1 MNIEEKA
8 TYCLSC
14 KNKNCMKGCPLSNDI
29 TDTIKFVKEGNYTK
43 AFEKITQTT
52 VLSSICGRIC
62 PHTKQCQGSCV
73 RGIRGESVEIGE
85 IEAFV
90 GDYGLDNNIE
100 IKNFSEYKELD
111 KSVAVIGSG
120 PCGITCAAT
129 LKRLGINKVDL
140 YEKKSYLGGLLVH
153 GIPEF
158 RLPKSIVKKVYEKII
173 NLGIDVKY
181 NMELGKNI
189 DLEDLKSKYD
199 AVFIAIGANKSSK
212 MNIDGEDLIGVYG
225 GNELLEYKNYP
236 DFNGKRVA
244 VIGGGNV
251 AMDAARTIKK
261 LGADHVYV
269 IYRRAEE
276 QMPAEKKEIKD
287 AKDEGIEF
295 RFLNNI
301 VKILG
306 KNKVEKIECIK
317 TELIYEEGK
326 RPYPVN
332 IENSNYTLDMDYVVM
347 AIGSSLEEN
356 ILDGLEKNEW
366 GKIKID
372 ENYRT
377 NIENVYA
384 AGDVAG
390 VKSTVAWASY
400 SGREAAKKIYD
411 DLKEEING

>member
-129 LKRLGINKVDL
+129 LKRLGIKKVDL

-212 MNIDGEDLIGVYG
+212 MNIDGEELKGVYG

-236 DFNGKRVA
+236 DFNGKSVA

-251 AMDAARTIKK
+251 AMDASRTIKK

-347 AIGSSLEEN
+347 AIGSSLEKN
-356 ILDGLEKNEW
+356 VIDDLEKNEW

>member
-100 IKNFSEYKELD
+100 IKNFTEYKELD

-129 LKRLGINKVDL
+129 LKRLGIKKVDL

-158 RLPKSIVKKVYEKII
+158 RLSKSTVKKVYEKII

-212 MNIDGEDLIGVYG
+212 MNIDGENLIGVYG

-236 DFNGKRVA
+236 DFNGKSVA

-251 AMDAARTIKK
+251 AMDASRTIKK

-276 QMPAEKKEIKD
+276 QMPAEEKEIKD

-306 KNKVEKIECIK
+306 KDKVEKIECIK
-317 TELIYEEGK
+317 TELIFEEGK

-347 AIGSSLEEN
+347 AIGSCLEKN
-356 ILDGLEKNEW
+356 VIDDLEKNEW

-372 ENYRT
+372 EKYRT

>member
-100 IKNFSEYKELD
+100 IKNFTEYKELD

-129 LKRLGINKVDL
+129 LKRLGIKKVDL

-212 MNIDGEDLIGVYG
+212 MNIDGEELKGVYG

-236 DFNGKRVA
+236 DFNGKSVA

-251 AMDAARTIKK
+251 AMDASRTIKK

-276 QMPAEKKEIKD
+276 QMPAEEKEIKD

-306 KNKVEKIECIK
+306 KDKVEKIECIK

-377 NIENVYA
+377 NIENVYS
-384 AGDVAG
+384 AGDAAG

>member
-8 TYCLSC
+8 MYCLSC

-29 TDTIKFVKEGNYTK
+29 TDMIKFVKEKDYIK
-43 AFEKITQTT
+43 AFERITQTT
-52 VLSSICGRIC
+52 ILSSICGRVC

-73 RGIRGESVEIGE
+73 RGIRGESVEIGK
-85 IEAFV
+85 IEAFI
-90 GDYGLDNNIE
+90 GDYGIDNNIE
-100 IKNFSEYKELD
+100 IKNLSEYKELD
-111 KSVAVIGSG
+111 KRFAVIGSG

-129 LKRLGINKVDL
+129 LKRLGIKKVDL

-158 RLPKSIVKKVYEKII
+158 RLPKDIVKKVYEKII

-189 DLEDLKSKYD
+189 ALKDLRSKYD

-212 MNIDGEDLIGVYG
+212 MNIAGEDLIGVYG

-236 DFNGKRVA
+236 DFNGKSVA

-295 RFLNNI
+295 KFLNNI
-301 VKILG
+301 TNILG
-306 KNKVEKIECIK
+306 KDKVEKIECIK
-317 TELIYEEGK
+317 TELVQKEGEK
-326 RPYPVN
+326 RAN
-332 IENSNYTLDMDYVVM
+332 I
-347 AIGSSLEEN
+347 
-356 ILDGLEKNEW
+356 
-366 GKIKID
+366 
-372 ENYRT
+372 
-377 NIENVYA
+377 
-384 AGDVAG
+384 
-390 VKSTVAWASY
+390 
-400 SGREAAKKIYD
+400 
-411 DLKEEING
+411 

>member
-100 IKNFSEYKELD
+100 IKNFTEYKELD

-212 MNIDGEDLIGVYG
+212 MNIDGEELKGVYG

-236 DFNGKRVA
+236 DFNGKSVA

-251 AMDAARTIKK
+251 AMDASRTIKK

-276 QMPAEKKEIKD
+276 QMPAEEKEIKD

-306 KNKVEKIECIK
+306 KDKVEKIECIK

-377 NIENVYA
+377 NIENVYS
-384 AGDVAG
+384 AGDAAG

>member
-100 IKNFSEYKELD
+100 IKNFTEYKELD

-158 RLPKSIVKKVYEKII
+158 RLSKSTVKKVYEKII

-225 GNELLEYKNYP
+225 RNELLEYKNYP
-236 DFNGKRVA
+236 DFNGKSIA
-244 VIGGGNV
+244 IIGEGNV
-251 AMDAARTIKK
+251 AMDASRTIKK

-317 TELIYEEGK
+317 TELIFEEGK

-384 AGDVAG
+384 AGDAAG
-390 VKSTVAWASY
+390 MKSTVAWASY
-400 SGREAAKKIYD
+400 SGREAAKKIYN
-411 DLKEEING
+411 DLKENNK